1 MGSVIN
7 NIEIYLPTKTLSN
20 EELAVMFPEWTAEKI
35 GEKIGIKKRHISA
48 NNETALDMAVK
59 ASEKLMTPE
68 LKERIDFVLLCTQS
82 PDYFLPTSACMLQ
95 DRLGLR
101 TNIGALDYN
110 LGCSGFIYG
119 LSLVKG
125 LINSETASCVLLVVS
140 ETYSKHIHETDKS
153 NRSIFGDGAAAI
165 IIEKSSIEHIGN
177 FVLGTDGKGSKNL
190 IAPVGGFRKKIS
202 NNGFNDKKDCLYM
215 DGPEI
220 FNFTIKQ
227 IPSLVKET
235 LVKNNLSID
244 TIDYV
249 VFHQANKYIL
259 DYLRK
264 KTKIPEEKFYINMEN
279 TGNTVSA
286 TIPIAL
292 KDAVNKG
299 IIRESNKI
307 LIVGF
312 GVGYSWGAAV
322 IEL

>member
-119 LSLVKG
+119 LSLAKG

>member
-1 MGSVIN
+1 MIKDIAV
-7 NIEIYLPTKTLSN
+7 YLPAKTLSN
-20 EELAVMFPEWTAEKI
+20 EELASIFPEWTANKI
-35 GEKIGIKKRHISA
+35 GEKIGIKKRHVASD
-48 NNETALDMAVK
+48 NETALDMAVE
-59 ASEKLMTPE
+59 ASQKLLTPE
-68 LKERIDFVLLCTQS
+68 LKERIDYILLCTQS

-110 LGCSGFIYG
+110 LGCSGFVYG
-119 LSLVKG
+119 LSLAKS
-125 LINSETASCVLLVVS
+125 LITSEIASCILLVVS

-153 NRSIFGDGAAAI
+153 NRSIFGDAAAAV
-165 IIEKSSIEHIGN
+165 IIEKNVIEHIGK
-177 FVLGTDGKGSKNL
+177 FVFGTDGKGSKNL

-202 NNGFNDKKDCLYM
+202 ESGFEKIEDCLFM

-220 FNFTIKQ
+220 FNFTIKN

-235 LVKNNLSID
+235 LKKNDLNLD

-264 KTKIPEEKFYINMEN
+264 KIKIPEQKFYLNMED

-292 KDAVNKG
+292 EDAVRNG
-299 IIRESNKI
+299 IIRKGYKI

-312 GVGYSWGAAV
+312 GVGYSWGATV
-322 IEL
+322 IEF